1 MRKCEKRES
10 CISETLD
17 TDLIALA
24 FLLLRKRKKRSG
36 NRRRILSRKVLPL
49 LQKST
54 RYFCWG
60 ENTTKKNAT
69 QHVEAYSGLCKTET
83 YDNTKTGVQFPHSL
97 KKKSLKSLIIG
108 VVAGATCRGAPGP
121 ALRVEPRQVVLRVP
135 AEELREV
142 DVAAVVCV
150 DLPERQL

>member
-1 MRKCEKRES
+1 MVITSNYVALTRCRSTRNENNVCDAYAKKMRICEKRES

-83 YDNTKTGVQFPHSL
+83 SDNTKTGVQFPDSL
-97 KKKSLKSLIIG
+97 KKKSLKS
-108 VVAGATCRGAPGP
+108 
-121 ALRVEPRQVVLRVP
+121 
-135 AEELREV
+135 
-142 DVAAVVCV
+142 
-150 DLPERQL
+150 

>member
-1 MRKCEKRES
+1 MVITSNYVALTRCRSTRNENKVCYAYAKKMRICEKRES

-83 YDNTKTGVQFPHSL
+83 SDNTKTGVQFPHSL
-97 KKKSLKSLIIG
+97 KKKSLKS
-108 VVAGATCRGAPGP
+108 
-121 ALRVEPRQVVLRVP
+121 
-135 AEELREV
+135 
-142 DVAAVVCV
+142 
-150 DLPERQL
+150 